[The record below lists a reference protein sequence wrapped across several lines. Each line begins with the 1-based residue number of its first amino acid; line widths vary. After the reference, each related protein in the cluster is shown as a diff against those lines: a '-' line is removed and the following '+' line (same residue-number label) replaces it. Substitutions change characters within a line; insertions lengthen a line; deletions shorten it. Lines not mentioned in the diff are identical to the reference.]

1 MNTRLVVCLVLPLV
15 IWAAGKL
22 DTDLGFAFF
31 FSSMLYIS
39 WAVMMTIKEAHEQ
52 TDLDKQQRDHRFQ
65 KELWVHQ
72 REQSPPVKPKEWHE
86 SSGGGDYKKF

>member
-39 WAVMMTIKEAHEQ
+39 WAVMMTIKEAHDQ

-72 REQSPPVKPKEWHE
+72 REQSPPPPKEWHE
-86 SSGGGDYKKF
+86 SSDAGNYRKF